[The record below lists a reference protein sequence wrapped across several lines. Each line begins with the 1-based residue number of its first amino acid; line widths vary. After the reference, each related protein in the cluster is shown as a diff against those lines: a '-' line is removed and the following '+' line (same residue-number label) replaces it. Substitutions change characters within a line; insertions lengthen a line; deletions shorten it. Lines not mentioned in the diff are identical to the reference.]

1 MTEDNVNEEDIHHI
15 SDLALLDIS
24 DDDIEEF
31 RSQFNDI
38 LDKFSRLDEVDLE
51 DAEKEDY
58 SNVLRRD
65 EEGSSIDTEKFMDQQ
80 GRETDS
86 KHFEN

>member
-24 DDDIEEF
+24 GDDIEEF